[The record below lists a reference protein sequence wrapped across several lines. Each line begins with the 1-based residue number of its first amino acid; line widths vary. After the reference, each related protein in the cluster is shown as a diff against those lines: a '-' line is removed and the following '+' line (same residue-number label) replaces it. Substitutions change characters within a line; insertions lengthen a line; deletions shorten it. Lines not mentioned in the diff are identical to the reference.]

1 MTNNSY
7 AALVSE
13 YEKVG
18 KALGNRSN
26 IGLMPLGVQ
35 WNSENTWGKVVCELA
50 LKYSMRAF
58 HGSGHGFVRVSVAE
72 DTIGVNAIYYEFI
85 PEKLSSVMA
94 LSVSEKVVG
103 TRDQETARN
112 QLSTLLEPEDVFR
125 LVASMDNPAAKSSVT
140 RALPKQ
146 SAH

>member
-18 KALGNRSN
+18 KALDNRSN

-35 WNSENTWGKVVCELA
+35 WNSENTWGRVVCELA

-58 HGSGHGFVRVSVAE
+58 HGSGHGFVRVSAAE
-72 DTIGVNAIYYEFI
+72 DTIGVNAIYHELL

-125 LVASMDNPAAKSSVT
+125 LVESVDSPVAKSSVT

-146 SAH
+146 LAH

>member
-35 WNSENTWGKVVCELA
+35 WNSENTWGKVICELA

-58 HGSGHGFVRVSVAE
+58 HGSGPGFVRVSVAE
-72 DTIGVNAIYYEFI
+72 DTMGVNAIYHEFI

-125 LVASMDNPAAKSSVT
+125 LVESVDSPAAKSSVT

-146 SAH
+146 LAH

>member
-1 MTNNSY
+1 MSNNSY
-7 AALVSE
+7 AAMVRE

-35 WNSENTWGKVVCELA
+35 WNSENTWGRVICELA

-72 DTIGVNAIYYEFI
+72 DTMGVNAIYHELL

-94 LSVSEKVVG
+94 LSVSEKVAG
-103 TRDQETARN
+103 MRDQETARN
-112 QLSTLLEPEDVFR
+112 QLSTLLEHQDLLR

-146 SAH
+146 LAH